1 MRICLQ
7 EGLWR
12 DVLTPVHSARRG
24 RIGTVLRKG
33 SLFREGRVCT
43 IRANP
48 AILVK
53 GVT

>member
-1 MRICLQ
+1 MCLRDC
-7 EGLWR
+7 LWR
-12 DVLTPVHSARRG
+12 DVVTPAHSARRG
-24 RIGTVLRKG
+24 RIGGVLRKG

>member
-1 MRICLQ
+1 MRMCLR
-7 EGLWR
+7 EGLCR
-12 DVLTPVHSARRG
+12 DVCTPVHSVRRDRLG
-24 RIGTVLRKG
+24 GVLRKG